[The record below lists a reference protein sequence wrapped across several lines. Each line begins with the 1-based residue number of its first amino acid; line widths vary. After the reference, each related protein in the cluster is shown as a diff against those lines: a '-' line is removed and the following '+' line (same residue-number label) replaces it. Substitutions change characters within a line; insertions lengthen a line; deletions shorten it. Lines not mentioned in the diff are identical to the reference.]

1 MVDLLLE
8 DPGRG
13 IDVDGGVLGPV
24 LVPVEILSSLVLLLY
39 HQVISIC

>member
-1 MVDLLLE
+1 MVNLLLE

-13 IDVDGGVLGPV
+13 IDVDSGVLGPAFV
-24 LVPVEILSSLVLLLY
+24 LVEILSSLVHLLN